1 MMNVLATPVFGV
13 LVSLLA
19 FEIGLWLNRKTRFSL
34 LNPLLVAVALV
45 ILLIQLTPLT
55 LEDYNRGGQI
65 ISFLLA
71 PATVALAIPLYKS
84 IRLLKEN
91 PGPILTGVV
100 AGSMVS
106 LVAIIFL
113 SKLFHLSQEL
123 LFSMLPKSV
132 TTPIGIALS
141 EQLGGLPQVTV
152 AAIVVTGIF
161 GAMLAQP
168 LFRILKITDP
178 VAQGIAIGT
187 ASHVLGTAKALEIGE
202 VEGAMSGLSISL
214 AGLATVLMAPILSSW
229 LV

>member
-1 MMNVLATPVFGV
+1 MTDILATPVFGV
-13 LVSLLA
+13 LISLLA
-19 FEIGLWLNRKTRFSL
+19 FETGLWLNRKTRLSL
-34 LNPLLVAVALV
+34 LNPLLIAVALI
-45 ILLIQLTPLT
+45 ILLIQLTPLS

-84 IRLLKEN
+84 IRLLKES
-91 PGPILTGVV
+91 PGPILTGIV
-100 AGSMVS
+100 AGSLLS
-106 LVAIIFL
+106 LLSIIFL

-123 LFSMLPKSV
+123 LLSMLPKSV

-161 GAMLAQP
+161 GAVLAQP

-214 AGLATVLMAPILSSW
+214 AGLATVLMAPLLSSW

>member
-71 PATVALAIPLYKS
+71 PATVALASPLYKS

>member
-1 MMNVLATPVFGV
+1 MTDVFATPVVGV
-13 LVSLLA
+13 MLSLLA
-19 FEIGLWLNRKTRFSL
+19 FELGLWLNRKTRLSL
-34 LNPLLVAVALV
+34 LNPLLIAVALI
-45 ILLIQLTPLT
+45 ILLIHLTPLT
-55 LEDYNRGGQI
+55 LDNYNRGGQI

-84 IRLLKEN
+84 IRLIKES
-91 PGPILTGVV
+91 PGPILAGIV
-100 AGSMVS
+100 AGSLLS
-106 LVAIIFL
+106 LLSIIFL
-113 SKLFHLSQEL
+113 SKLFHLSQVL
-123 LFSMLPKSV
+123 LLSMLPKSV

-161 GAMLAQP
+161 GAVLAQP
-168 LFRILKITDP
+168 LFRFLRITDP

-202 VEGAMSGLSISL
+202 VEGAMSSLSISL
-214 AGLATVLMAPILSSW
+214 AGLATVLMAPLLSSW

>member
-1 MMNVLATPVFGV
+1 MMDVLVTPVFGV
-13 LVSLLA
+13 LISLLA
-19 FEIGLWLNRKTRFSL
+19 FEIGLWLNRKTRLSL
-34 LNPLLVAVALV
+34 LNPLLIAVALV

-55 LEDYNRGGQI
+55 LEDYNHGGQI
-65 ISFLLA
+65 ISFVLA

-84 IRLLKEN
+84 IRLLKES
-91 PGPILTGVV
+91 PGPILTGIV
-100 AGSMVS
+100 AGSLLS
-106 LVAIIFL
+106 LLSIIFL

-123 LFSMLPKSV
+123 LLSMLPKSV

-152 AAIVVTGIF
+152 AAIIVTGIF
-161 GAMLAQP
+161 GAVLAQP

-178 VAQGIAIGT
+178 VAKGIAIGT

-202 VEGAMSGLSISL
+202 TEGAMSGLSISL

>member
-1 MMNVLATPVFGV
+1 MTDVLATPVFGV
-13 LVSLLA
+13 LISLLA
-19 FEIGLWLNRKTRFSL
+19 FEIGLWLNRKTQLSL
-34 LNPLLVAVALV
+34 LNPLLIAVALV

-84 IRLLKEN
+84 IRLLKES
-91 PGPILTGVV
+91 PGPILAGVV
-100 AGSMVS
+100 AGSLLS
-106 LVAIIFL
+106 LLSIIFL

-123 LFSMLPKSV
+123 LLSMMPKSV

-161 GAMLAQP
+161 GAVLAQP

-202 VEGAMSGLSISL
+202 TEGAMSGLSISL

>member
-1 MMNVLATPVFGV
+1 MTDILATPVFGV
-13 LVSLLA
+13 LISLLA
-19 FEIGLWLNRKTRFSL
+19 FETGLWLNRKTRLSL
-34 LNPLLVAVALV
+34 LNPLLIAVALI
-45 ILLIQLTPLT
+45 ILLIQLTPLS

-84 IRLLKEN
+84 IRLLKES
-91 PGPILTGVV
+91 PGPILTGLV
-100 AGSMVS
+100 AGSLLS
-106 LVAIIFL
+106 LLSIIFL

-123 LFSMLPKSV
+123 LLSMLPKSV

-161 GAMLAQP
+161 GAVLAQP

-214 AGLATVLMAPILSSW
+214 AGLATVLMAPLLSSW

>member
-1 MMNVLATPVFGV
+1 MTDVLITPVFGI
-13 LVSLLA
+13 LISLLA
-19 FEIGLWLNRKTRFSL
+19 FEAGLWLNRKTRLSL
-34 LNPLLVAVALV
+34 LNPLLIAVALV

-55 LEDYNRGGQI
+55 LEDYQRGGQI

-84 IRLLKEN
+84 IRLLKES
-91 PGPILTGVV
+91 PGPILTGIV
-100 AGSMVS
+100 AGSLLS
-106 LVAIIFL
+106 LLSIIFL

-123 LFSMLPKSV
+123 LFSMMPKSV

-161 GAMLAQP
+161 GAVLAQP

-214 AGLATVLMAPILSSW
+214 AGLATVLMAPLLSSW

>member
-1 MMNVLATPVFGV
+1 MTDILATPVFGV
-13 LVSLLA
+13 LISLLA
-19 FEIGLWLNRKTRFSL
+19 FETGLWLNRKTRLSL
-34 LNPLLVAVALV
+34 LNPLLIAVALI
-45 ILLIQLTPLT
+45 ILLIQLTPLS

-84 IRLLKEN
+84 SRLLKES
-91 PGPILTGVV
+91 PGPILTGIV
-100 AGSMVS
+100 AGSLLS
-106 LVAIIFL
+106 LLSIIFL

-123 LFSMLPKSV
+123 LLSMLPKSV

-161 GAMLAQP
+161 GAVLAQP

-214 AGLATVLMAPILSSW
+214 AGLATVLMAPLLSSW

>member
-1 MMNVLATPVFGV
+1 MMDILATPVFGV

-19 FEIGLWLNRKTRFSL
+19 FEIGLWLNRKTRLSL
-34 LNPLLVAVALV
+34 LNPLLIAVALV

-84 IRLLKEN
+84 IRLLKES
-91 PGPILTGVV
+91 PGPILTGIVV
-100 AGSMVS
+100 GSLLS
-106 LVAIIFL
+106 LLSIIFL

-123 LFSMLPKSV
+123 LLSMLPKSV

-161 GAMLAQP
+161 GAVLAQP

>member
-1 MMNVLATPVFGV
+1 MTDVFATPVFGV
-13 LVSLLA
+13 FVSLLA
-19 FEIGLWLNRKTRFSL
+19 FEIGLWLNRKTRLSL
-34 LNPLLVAVALV
+34 VNPLLIAVALV
-45 ILLIQLTPLT
+45 IALIQLTPLT

-65 ISFLLA
+65 ISFLMA

-84 IRLLKEN
+84 IRLLQES
-91 PGPILTGVV
+91 PGPILTGIVT
-100 AGSMVS
+100 GSFLS
-106 LVAIIFL
+106 LLSVIFL

-152 AAIVVTGIF
+152 AAIVITGIF
-161 GAMLAQP
+161 GAVLAQP

>member
-1 MMNVLATPVFGV
+1 MTDVFATPVVGV
-13 LVSLLA
+13 MLSLLA
-19 FEIGLWLNRKTRFSL
+19 FELGLWLNRKTRLSL
-34 LNPLLVAVALV
+34 LNPLLIAVALI
-45 ILLIQLTPLT
+45 ILLIHLTPLT
-55 LEDYNRGGQI
+55 LDDYQRGGQI

-84 IRLLKEN
+84 IRLLKES
-91 PGPILTGVV
+91 PGPILAGIV
-100 AGSMVS
+100 AGSLLS
-106 LVAIIFL
+106 LLSIIFL
-113 SKLFHLSQEL
+113 SKLFHLSQVL
-123 LFSMLPKSV
+123 LLSMLPKSV

-161 GAMLAQP
+161 GAVLAQP
-168 LFRILKITDP
+168 LFRFLRITDP

-202 VEGAMSGLSISL
+202 VEGAMSSLSISL
-214 AGLATVLMAPILSSW
+214 AGLATVLMAPLLSSW

>member
-1 MMNVLATPVFGV
+1 MTDILATPVFGV
-13 LVSLLA
+13 LISLLA
-19 FEIGLWLNRKTRFSL
+19 FETGLWLNRKTRLSL
-34 LNPLLVAVALV
+34 LNPLLIAVALI
-45 ILLIQLTPLT
+45 ILLIQLTPLS

-84 IRLLKEN
+84 IRLLKES
-91 PGPILTGVV
+91 PGPILTGIV
-100 AGSMVS
+100 AGSLLS
-106 LVAIIFL
+106 LLSIIFL

-123 LFSMLPKSV
+123 LLSMLPKSV

-161 GAMLAQP
+161 GAVLAQP
-168 LFRILKITDP
+168 LFRILKLTDP

-214 AGLATVLMAPILSSW
+214 AGLATVLMAPLLSSW

>member
-1 MMNVLATPVFGV
+1 MTDVFATPMFGV
-13 LVSLLA
+13 FVSLLA
-19 FEIGLWLNRKTRFSL
+19 FEIGLWLNRKTRLSL
-34 LNPLLVAVALV
+34 VNPLLIAVALV
-45 ILLIQLTPLT
+45 IALIQLTPLT

-65 ISFLLA
+65 ISFFLA

-84 IRLLKEN
+84 IRLLKES
-91 PGPILTGVV
+91 PGPILTGIV
-100 AGSMVS
+100 AGSLLS
-106 LVAIIFL
+106 LLSIIFL
-113 SKLFHLSQEL
+113 AKLFHLSQEL
-123 LFSMLPKSV
+123 LLSMLPKSV

-161 GAMLAQP
+161 GAVLAQP

>member
-1 MMNVLATPVFGV
+1 MMQSLATPMFGV
-13 LVSLLA
+13 LVSVLA
-19 FEIGLWLNRKTRFSL
+19 FEIGLWLTRKTRLSL
-34 LNPLLVAVALV
+34 FNPLLIAIILV

-55 LEDYNRGGQI
+55 LDDYNRGGQI
-65 ISFLLA
+65 ISFFLA

-84 IRLLKEN
+84 IRLLKES
-91 PGPILTGVV
+91 PGPILTGIV
-100 AGSMVS
+100 AGSLLS
-106 LVAIIFL
+106 LLSIIFL
-113 SKLFHLSQEL
+113 AKLFHLSQEL
-123 LFSMLPKSV
+123 LLSMLPKSV

-161 GAMLAQP
+161 GAVLAQP

-214 AGLATVLMAPILSSW
+214 AGLATVLMAPLLSSW